1 MNNSSD
7 SVGIIGAG
15 RVAQALGKLLRE
27 HGGAPVVIA
36 SRKQESA
43 KAAAAW
49 AGASAV
55 PLEEIAVKAKRLLIA
70 VSDDALPELA
80 SKLADLGLRGATILH
95 TCGSQGPEALS
106 ELSRLENSVGVLHPL
121 QTIPNAAEGTATL
134 PGSAFAIAG
143 DTEAIAWAQSLVAFL
158 GGTCLQIEADRWPL
172 YHAAAVMACNYEVTL
187 MDAALELLEQA
198 GLSRTAALEAI
209 APMVRATTENVLR
222 LGPDLA
228 LTGPIQ
234 RGDSATVR
242 AHMAALRTARPA
254 TAILYSAA
262 GLRTIEIARRRG
274 LSEEKAEA
282 LAESLRMS
290 MR

>member
-1 MNNSSD
+1 MNNSPD
-7 SVGIIGAG
+7 SVGIVGAG
-15 RVAQALGKLLRE
+15 RVAQALGKLLCE
-27 HGGAPVVIA
+27 HGGAPVLIA
-36 SRKQESA
+36 GRKRESA

-55 PLEEIAVKAKRLLIA
+55 PLEAIAAKAKRLLIA
-70 VSDDALPELA
+70 VSDDALPEVASELA
-80 SKLADLGLRGATILH
+80 HLGLRGAIILH
-95 TCGSQGPEALS
+95 TCGSQGPEVFS

-121 QTIPNAAEGTATL
+121 QTIPNAAEGAATL
-134 PGSAFAIAG
+134 PGSAFAVAG
-143 DTEAIAWAQSLVAFL
+143 NAEAIAWAESLVAWL
-158 GGTCLQIEADRWPL
+158 GGTCLRIEADRWPL
-172 YHAAAVMACNYEVTL
+172 YHAAAVMACNYQVTL
-187 MDAALELLEQA
+187 MDATLELLEQA
-198 GLSRTAALEAI
+198 GLSRSAALEGI

-242 AHMAALRTARPA
+242 AHLAALRTAHPA
-254 TAILYSAA
+254 TALLYSSA
-262 GLRTIEIARRRG
+262 GLRAIQIARRRG

-290 MR
+290 MC